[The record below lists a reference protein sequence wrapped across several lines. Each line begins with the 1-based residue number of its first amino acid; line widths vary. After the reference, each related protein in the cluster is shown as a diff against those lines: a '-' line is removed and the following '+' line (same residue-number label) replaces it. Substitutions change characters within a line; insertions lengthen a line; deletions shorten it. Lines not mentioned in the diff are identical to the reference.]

1 MRHWRGS
8 SVPDNGHVGG
18 RSARPRWGQFRTR
31 VSVKRSLKARTRVIA
46 DLKRIAHDG
55 IETVS
60 IVGVDIGGTFTD
72 LVGYRDGTVITSKTS
87 TVPADPTEGVA
98 AALALAG
105 CDLAAMGGLI
115 HGSTIAI
122 NTVLERNGAKT
133 ALLTTQGMR
142 DVYAVG
148 RGNRPDAF
156 NLFFHRPRP
165 LVPRQLTFE
174 LGERMN
180 AAGEVLVSLD
190 SAAVAALAQHLA
202 ALQIEAV
209 AVCLLHSYANPVHE
223 VLAGE
228 VLRREMP
235 TAFVTLSH
243 EILREFREYERTSTT
258 VLNAFVGPRVSL
270 YLSRFEGFAKTGRFA
285 GQIAIMRS
293 NGGTMSV
300 SEARRA
306 PVAMMESGPVA
317 GMIGAGRVADM
328 LGIERAIGF
337 DMGGTT
343 AKTSLITGGIP
354 PIEEGYVIGDAFS
367 GQPMQL
373 PVVDIVEV
381 GTGGGSIA
389 WCDERGGLHVGPK
402 SAGADPG
409 PACYGRGGEAPT
421 VTDADLLLGRLNSS
435 RFLGGHMQLDRD
447 RADAAVGK
455 IGDRL
460 GLETMA
466 AALGIATIV
475 DSAMSLAVRAV
486 SVKRGIDPRE
496 TTLIAFGGAGPL
508 HAVAIARE
516 ISIPRVVIPKLPGNF
531 SALGMLMAEWR
542 QDFVRT
548 LIGELGKIAADV
560 AATAFAELR
569 NAGEAALARDR
580 LTGGQFNF
588 AADLRYRGQE
598 HTIPIAVTDPHD
610 LTTATDG
617 TRAHFDAQHD
627 RRYGHAAP
635 DQSIEIVNLRLIVTV
650 PRMRDVIGDW
660 LSEPWTADGAE
671 LEQHRL
677 VVFDHPGQPVETRIL
692 WRPHLAAGCE
702 IDGPALIEEP
712 NSTTLFAAGDRAVVD
727 PYGNVIITLRIS
739 EGP

>member
-1 MRHWRGS
+1 M
-8 SVPDNGHVGG
+8 
-18 RSARPRWGQFRTR
+18 
-31 VSVKRSLKARTRVIA
+31 
-46 DLKRIAHDG
+46 
-55 IETVS
+55 S

-72 LVGYRDGTVITSKTS
+72 LVGYRDRAIIASKTS

-98 AALALAG
+98 EALALAG
-105 CDLAAMGGLI
+105 CDLAAMDELI

-122 NTVLERNGAKT
+122 NTVLENKGAKT
-133 ALLTTQGMR
+133 ALLTTAGMR

-165 LVPRQLTFE
+165 LVPRELTFE
-174 LGERMN
+174 LHERMN
-180 AAGEVLVSLD
+180 AAGEVLAPLD
-190 SAAVAALAQHLA
+190 PAAVAALAQSLVA
-202 ALQIEAV
+202 RGIEAV
-209 AVCLLHSYANPVHE
+209 AVCFLHSYANPAHE

-228 VLRREMP
+228 VLRRELP
-235 TAFVTLSH
+235 ALFVTLSH

-258 VLNAFVGPRVSL
+258 VLNAFVGPRVSR
-270 YLSRFEGFAKTGRFA
+270 YLRRFEGFAEESRFG

-300 SEARRA
+300 GEARRA

-317 GMIGAGRVADM
+317 GMIGAGRIAKI

-343 AKTSLITGGIP
+343 AKTSLISGGVP
-354 PIEEGYVIGDAFS
+354 PIEEGYVIGDAFT

-381 GTGGGSIA
+381 GAGGGSIA
-389 WCDERGGLHVGPK
+389 WCDERGGLHVGPH

-409 PACYGRGGEAPT
+409 PACYGRSGAEPT
-421 VTDADLLLGRLNSS
+421 VTDADLMLGRLNGA
-435 RFLGGHMQLDRD
+435 RFLGGRMQLDRA
-447 RADAAVGK
+447 RAETAIGK
-455 IGDRL
+455 IGQKL
-460 GLETMA
+460 GLDAMR

-516 ISIPRVVIPKLPGNF
+516 ISIPKVVIPKLPGNF

-548 LIGELGKIAADV
+548 LIGELGKV
-560 AATAFAELR
+560 GKEAATNAFAELR
-569 NAGEAALARDR
+569 QAGEAALARDR
-580 LTGGQFNF
+580 LAGGQFNF

-598 HTIPIAVTDPHD
+598 HTIPIAVSDPQD
-610 LTTATDG
+610 LATGTDG
-617 TRAHFDAQHD
+617 TRARFDGQHD

-635 DQSIEIVNLRLIVTV
+635 DQSIEIVNLRLVVTV
-650 PRMRDVIGDW
+650 PRMQDTIGRW
-660 LSEPWTADGAE
+660 LSEPWTPEGAAA
-671 LEQHRL
+671 EQCRH
-677 VVFDHPGQPVETRIL
+677 VVFDDPARPLEARIL
-692 WRPHLAAGCE
+692 WRPHLAAGSE
-702 IDGPALIEEP
+702 IAGPALIEEP
-712 NSTTLFAAGDRAVVD
+712 NSTTLIATRDTAMIDSL
-727 PYGNVIITLRIS
+727 GNIVITLRQGGS
-739 EGP
+739 EP